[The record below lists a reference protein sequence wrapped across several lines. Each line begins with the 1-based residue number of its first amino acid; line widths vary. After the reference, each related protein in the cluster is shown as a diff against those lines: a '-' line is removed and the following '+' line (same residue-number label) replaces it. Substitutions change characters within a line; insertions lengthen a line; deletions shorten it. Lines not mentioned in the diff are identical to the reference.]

1 MRRPFLAGAS
11 LLAVVAWSSPD
22 ADAAPRIHDGF
33 YMQLTTGL
41 GYYNVSFDPDSSI
54 SGMTTPFGLM
64 MGGTVMPGLAI
75 GGGLFFDYSGSPTLE
90 AGGAEGDLGT
100 AQMLLGIGAH
110 ADYYLK
116 PEGGLHFTGFLGW
129 GGLEETEGAGGSD
142 PTGLVIGVG
151 GGYDWWIADE
161 WSAGV
166 LGKLDYAPLKF
177 NDASFTTTAFSVL
190 GTLTWH

>member
-1 MRRPFLAGAS
+1 MKRLILAGVSMCAIGSLSSSAS
-11 LLAVVAWSSPD
+11 
-22 ADAAPRIHDGF
+22 AAPRTHDDF

-41 GYYNVSFDPDSSI
+41 GYYHVSADPDTTI

-64 MGGTVMPGLAI
+64 MGGTIKPGFAI
-75 GGGLFFDYSGSPTLE
+75 GGGLFFDYSSSPSIE
-90 AGGAEGDLGT
+90 AGGAEADLGT
-100 AQMLLGIGAH
+100 AQMLLGLGAH

-129 GGLEETEGAGGSD
+129 GGLEETEGTGGSD
-142 PTGLVIGVG
+142 PTGLVIGLG
-151 GGYDWWIADE
+151 GGYDWFISDE
-161 WSAGV
+161 WSGGI

>member
-1 MRRPFLAGAS
+1 MKRLLLAGVSMCA
-11 LLAVVAWSSPD
+11 LAGLSSR
-22 ADAAPRIHDGF
+22 AEAAPRIHDGF

-54 SGMTTPFGLM
+54 SGVTTPFGIM
-64 MGGTVMPGLAI
+64 MGGTITPGFAI
-75 GGGLFFDYSGSPTLE
+75 GGGLFADYSSSPTVKM
-90 AGGAEGDLGT
+90 GDAEVDLPG
-100 AQMLLGIGAH
+100 AQMLLGIGVH

-142 PTGLVIGVG
+142 PTGLVIGLG

-166 LGKLDYAPLKF
+166 LGKIDYAPLKF